1 MSAEPKFMP
10 VRDPAWSDEE
20 YAEVVNRA
28 AEAQAERAQNA
39 SPQKQ
44 QYAPVRLCY
53 EDAEPVQNRENGGR
67 RVFMTVNSDG
77 SSEAAPLDE

>member
-10 VRDPAWSDEE
+10 VRDPAWSDEQ

-39 SPQKQ
+39 GPREQKFAAIRP
-44 QYAPVRLCY
+44 YY
-53 EDAEPVQNRENGGR
+53 EDPEPAQDRGR

-77 SSEAAPLDE
+77 TSEAAPLDE